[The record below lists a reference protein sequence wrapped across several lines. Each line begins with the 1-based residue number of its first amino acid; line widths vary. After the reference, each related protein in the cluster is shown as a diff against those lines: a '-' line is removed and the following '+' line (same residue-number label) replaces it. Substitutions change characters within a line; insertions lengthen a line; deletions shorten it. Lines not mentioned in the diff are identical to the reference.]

1 MSRRAASQISP
12 RSSTF
17 EERAIHMMERAY
29 ENCSTY
35 ISNTIQN
42 IRLRDRMPN
51 AAGASNVTHTAFEN
65 EQYDDIMN
73 PVQAGRVWSQEDNN
87 NNNNN
92 NNDDDDDD
100 DDNINNNSNTA
111 QSTELDTVFQNIKAH
126 GAFKSIKSAQN
137 TMTNKNK
144 QKQRQTKL
152 EVNSERRRRARE
164 RLPARGREP
173 KRQHRRINES
183 SSKCWFRVNIHIGGR
198 VCGQMRGVPSGDRNT
213 GWSARENRQVSEIK
227 MILIQNDER
236 LWRRYNQVRG
246 IWDAADGDVSVINAC
261 YLGNVSERTCVS
273 DQLAT
278 LVPLSSA
285 L

>member
-1 MSRRAASQISP
+1 MEILGGQDRYSTRRSCRLDGKMCLIQKTVIASGQKTN
-12 RSSTF
+12 RQT
-17 EERAIHMMERAY
+17 
-29 ENCSTY
+29 NKN
-35 ISNTIQN
+35 ISNDRRMK
-42 IRLRDRMPN
+42 IRNSSSGRLN
-51 AAGASNVTHTAFEN
+51 ANKS
-65 EQYDDIMN
+65 
-73 PVQAGRVWSQEDNN
+73 RVGGNDNDNN
-87 NNNNN
+87 NNND
-92 NNDDDDDD
+92 DDDDDD